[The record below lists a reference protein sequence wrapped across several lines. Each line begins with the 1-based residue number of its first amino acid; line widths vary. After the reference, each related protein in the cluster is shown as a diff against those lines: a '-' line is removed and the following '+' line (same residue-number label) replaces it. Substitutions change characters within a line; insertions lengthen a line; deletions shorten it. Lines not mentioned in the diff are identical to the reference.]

1 MKTMTNLKPKLII
14 VDDHLIFQ
22 QGLKTMINSRNIAT
36 VIGQATNGKDF
47 IELLSHNKP
56 DLVLMD
62 IDMPQMN
69 GLEATKKAL
78 ELFPDLRIIIV
89 SMFGD
94 EEYYYKMIE
103 TGVKGFVLKSSGI
116 SELEMAIKE
125 VMSGESYFS
134 NEILRKIIQNIST
147 RKTQKTIEIE
157 SLTEREIEVL
167 NQICLGNTTEQIAK
181 NLNISPK
188 TVKTHRANLLEKT
201 AAKNTASLI
210 IFALKNKFIDL

>member
-1 MKTMTNLKPKLII
+1 
-14 VDDHLIFQ
+14 
-22 QGLKTMINSRNIAT
+22 MINSRNIAT

>member
-1 MKTMTNLKPKLII
+1 MTNLKPKLII

>member
-147 RKTQKTIEIE
+147 KKTQKTIEIE

>member
-116 SELEMAIKE
+116 SELETAIKE